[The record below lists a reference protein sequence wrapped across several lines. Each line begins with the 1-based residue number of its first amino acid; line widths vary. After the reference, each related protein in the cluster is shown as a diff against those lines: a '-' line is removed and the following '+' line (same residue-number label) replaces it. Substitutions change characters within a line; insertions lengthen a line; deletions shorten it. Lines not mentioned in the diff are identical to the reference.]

1 MSGLG
6 PLASNLRCP
15 SHVRFTPSI
24 GRFRAWSALRIWANS
39 RYGRPVPYF
48 RHDGLR
54 HHAYTVA
61 ALDQGDRMKRR
72 SFTMRR
78 RAFMQ
83 SATAGLFVPVD
94 TVAQKRRRIGL
105 LILGPRADLQQAFV
119 DALRS
124 SGWSEDSNLEIVVRA
139 TGGDARKIPALA
151 EELLS
156 TGIELVVASDTPSAQ
171 ALLQRTKAVPIIVIS
186 ADPVAAGLV
195 SSLARP
201 GGNVTGLSNNFGELD
216 GKLLEFSRELVPGL
230 RRLAIIFNPENQASA
245 RSFHIAEALAPSLG
259 IEVIPAPVTTTEQLG
274 TTLAALASERA
285 QVLLV
290 HAAQPVAQLS
300 APIAEFAIRHGIVT
314 LGASRSAV
322 LDGFLLH
329 YGPDSVA
336 LFRRTAYYVDRILRG
351 AAPSDLPVEQ
361 LTKYQL
367 VINMKTAKALGLTV
381 PPSLLARATR

>member
-1 MSGLG
+1 M
-6 PLASNLRCP
+6 A
-15 SHVRFTPSI
+15 TPSPS
-24 GRFRAWSALRIWANS
+24 FQ
-39 RYGRPVPYF
+39 
-48 RHDGLR
+48 HDRLR

-94 TVAQKRRRIGL
+94 TLAQKRRRIGL
-105 LILGPRADLQQAFV
+105 LNITPRDRLAGLPTWEAFV

-156 TGIELVVASDTPSAQ
+156 TGIELVVAVDTPSAQ
-171 ALLQRTKAVPIIVIS
+171 ALLQRTKTVPIIVVSS

-201 GGNVTGLSNNFGELD
+201 GGNVTGMSNNFNELD

-230 RRLAIIFNPENQASA
+230 RRLAIVFNPENQLSA
-245 RSFHIAEALAPSLG
+245 RSFHIVEALAPSLG
-259 IEVIPAPVTTTEQLG
+259 IEVIPAPVATPEQLG
-274 TTLAALASERA
+274 TTLAALANERA
-285 QVLLV
+285 QVLSA
-290 HAAQPVAQLS
+290 HGAQPIGQHS
-300 APIAEFAIRHGIVT
+300 ARIAEFAIRHGIVT
-314 LGASRSAV
+314 VGASRSAV
-322 LDGFLLH
+322 LDGFLLF
-329 YGPDSVA
+329 YGPDFVA
-336 LFRRTAYYVDRILRG
+336 SYRRTAYYVDRILRG
-351 AAPSDLPVEQ
+351 SAPSDLPVE
-361 LTKYQL
+361 LATYQL
-367 VINMKTAKALGLTV
+367 IVNRATARALGLTI
-381 PPSLLARATR
+381 PPLILARADEVIE